1 MNSTKRDEVVDAYVE
16 RLIDGMDMDDLIE
29 FAKGT
34 MYDTLR
40 TYSDAELIAE
50 VMRYHPDLVEDID

>member
-1 MNSTKRDEVVDAYVE
+1 MKSTKRDEVVDAYVE
-16 RLIDGMDMDDLIE
+16 RIIDGMDMGDLIE
-29 FAKGT
+29 FAKDK
-34 MYDTLR
+34 MYDTLE